1 MLYEEMKIMQFY
13 GTLKIATKE
22 DFDNMNSLLLDGKRY
37 RIEKEYKK
45 IVCWGCSPLFADLS
59 NPICKYC
66 IEKEKREELN
76 WINNLSDKEIE
87 KLYDQIKR

>member
-1 MLYEEMKIMQFY
+1 MKQAW
-13 GTLKIATKE
+13 GTLKIYSKE

-37 RIEKEYKK
+37 RIEKEYRK
-45 IVCWGCSPLFADLS
+45 IICWGCSTLSADLS